1 MFYRFDLNKWVLMV
15 LPPVLRRGLLYPLI
29 KALVSP
35 LQAVYERFEE
45 LRKKSDDTLSFN
57 AHTMYLERALCRLLH
72 LRDGSV
78 YIKDIIDDDWLYLSF
93 RQEINN
99 KNYIGNSSDDDKLYI
114 SSKRPVPLVGRFIIY
129 IPAASASD
137 SNIAIVQRWTD
148 FYKYAG
154 TEFIVKTY

>member
-15 LPPVLRRGLLYPLI
+15 LPPILRKGLIYSLL
-29 KALVSP
+29 KALVAP
-35 LQAVYERFEE
+35 LQVIYERFEE
-45 LRKKSDDTLSFN
+45 LRKKTDDTLSFN

-78 YIKDIIDDDWLYLSF
+78 YIKDFIDNDRLYLSF
-93 RQEINN
+93 KHEINER
-99 KNYIGNSSDDDKLYI
+99 NYIGSSSDDETIYI
-114 SSKRPVPLVGRFIIY
+114 SSRRPVPLVGRFIIY
-129 IPAASASD
+129 IPTASASD
-137 SNIAIVQRWTD
+137 SNIAIVKRWTN